1 MQVIL
6 NENGIDILA
15 QSSLQTILE
24 QNEFATQKGIAVAVN
39 NKVVP
44 RSDWPNL
51 ILQENDK
58 ILIITAT
65 KGG

>member
-6 NENGIDILA
+6 NENGIEILT

-44 RSDWPNL
+44 RSDWSRL